1 MPDLTLASTSRAEDA
16 GYLAL
21 VDVATVARELDVNYR
36 LVGGHMVSLLMGHH
50 QVADVP
56 SRETA
61 DADLGAEF
69 SVVGD
74 QRLVDAL
81 TDRGY
86 TRPTSSNR
94 FIRALG
100 GDLQA
105 VVDVLAPS
113 YTGKH
118 QPNQQHG
125 ALVVD
130 EIPGLGYALAAEPVV
145 LDLAVVLTSGT
156 DLRATVRLPGPL
168 PALFL
173 KLLAY
178 DSRFAPKDAEDI
190 WRMLAVCHAAGVG
203 PDDWKDSVT
212 HRSARSVLTR
222 FAAINSPGLR
232 QFTSDRAFQARIRA
246 LALAIGPRA

>member
-1 MPDLTLASTSRAEDA
+1 MPDLTLASISRAEDA

-21 VDVATVARELDVNYR
+21 VDIADVARRLAVDYR
-36 LVGGHMVSLLMGHH
+36 LVGGHMVSLLMARH

-81 TDRGY
+81 TELGY
-86 TRPTSSNR
+86 TRPLSSNR
-94 FIRALG
+94 FVRALDG
-100 GDLQA
+100 GLEA
-105 VVDVLAPS
+105 VIDVLAPS

-118 QPNQQHG
+118 RPNQRHG
-125 ALVVD
+125 VLVVD
-130 EIPGLGYALAAEPVV
+130 EIPGLGYALSAQPTV
-145 LDLAVVLTSGT
+145 LDLAVVLTSGAGLST
-156 DLRATVRLPGPL
+156 TVRLPGPL

-178 DSRFAPKDAEDI
+178 DSRHAPKDAEDI

-203 PDDWKDSVT
+203 PGDWKNTAT
-212 HRSARSVLTR
+212 HRDAATILTR
-222 FAAINSPGLR
+222 LSAINSTALR
-232 QFTSDRAFQARIRA
+232 QITTDRAVHARIRA
-246 LALAIGPRA
+246 LVLAIGPQ